1 MKKTAGAQRAGARSW
16 QVSFNDLLTVLLA
29 FFILLVSVS
38 AIGVE
43 KVQQVSSEAARS
55 FGTAGRAAPGADLLE
70 ALEPIPGVRT
80 YRTAGGIAVRL
91 SEAMLFSSGSA
102 EIIRPE
108 TLRAVGE
115 RLRAAAGPILVEGHT
130 DALPVANDLFASNW
144 ELSTRRA
151 VNTVK
156 YLISACGIEPGRLS
170 AAGYADSRPLAS
182 NATPEGRALNRRVN
196 IIIALQ

>member
-1 MKKTAGAQRAGARSW
+1 MKRTAGAQRVEARSW
-16 QVSFNDLLTVLLA
+16 QISFNDLLTVLLT

-38 AIGVE
+38 AIGVD
-43 KVQQVSSEAARS
+43 KVQQVASEAAKS
-55 FGTAGRAAPGADLLE
+55 FGTAGRKAPGADLLG
-70 ALEPIPGVRT
+70 ALESIPGVHT
-80 YRTAGGIAVRL
+80 YRTAGGVAVRL
-91 SEAMLFSSGSA
+91 SAAMLFPSGSA
-102 EIIRPE
+102 EIIHPE

-115 RLRAAAGPILVEGHT
+115 RLSAAAGPISVEGHT

-156 YLISACGIEPGRLS
+156 YLISACGVEPGRLS